1 MFLYMCELI
10 HAYKQ
15 HPIEKYRKSPKE
27 HIQNVGFVFER
38 RDPYQLQKSRGN
50 SYETFK
56 HINKL
61 TGVLTNE

>member
-15 HPIEKYRKSPKE
+15 HSIEKYRKVTKE

-38 RDPYQLQKSRGN
+38 
-50 SYETFK
+50 
-56 HINKL
+56 
-61 TGVLTNE
+61 